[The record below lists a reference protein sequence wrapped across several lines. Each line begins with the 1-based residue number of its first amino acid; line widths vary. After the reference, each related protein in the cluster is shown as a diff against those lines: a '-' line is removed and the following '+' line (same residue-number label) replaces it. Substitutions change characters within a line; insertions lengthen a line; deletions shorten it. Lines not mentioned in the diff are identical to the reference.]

1 MSLSPDEPPV
11 AVSGSDAPW
20 SAGYAEDTD
29 GVIRYTGV
37 RDLTDEEVDAYREA
51 VAFLLERQQQEAVKL
66 VVGNYREYRALEAA
80 IAVAWTTSSQPQRLD
95 GSDSLFHL
103 RRVLLNWLT
112 SLRLFDDHT
121 RTRLTRM
128 YGAKSAEMSRYSVA
142 RASAYDGTA
151 SYRFAC
157 ELRNYAQHCGQ
168 VPIQASVH
176 VSRGGREVELYFDR
190 DELLAKFDN
199 WKRVKQDLLDGP
211 EHISLDDHLEAA
223 MSSLV
228 GLARV
233 VAEIDQPRLAA
244 CAATVNGIVGP
255 PPVGPD
261 QRPAIFR
268 MRKLD
273 PAGTSIKID
282 LLPVFTVSAAGA
294 QPEPESPDSLD
305 FRKDR
310 PVLKTES
317 SDYQC
322 QGPIDRVTDL
332 PADSCD
338 ERASMSFYFPHQEG
352 IAFIFGCDRHAL
364 HLARWA
370 GRRFGGCF
378 GAEILKVRLAMEQ
391 AQKTATRVDTPHG
404 EEFTS
409 LIPVP
414 GAPTTSS
421 LFGSPPQAGAEPIEP
436 SDDNPPEPRAKPS

>member
-1 MSLSPDEPPV
+1 MSSSSDETPV
-11 AVSGSDAPW
+11 PASASDAPW
-20 SAGYAEDTD
+20 SPGYAEDTG
-29 GVIRYTGV
+29 GVIQYTLV
-37 RDLTDEEVDAYREA
+37 RALTDEEVDAYRQA
-51 VAFLLERQQQEAVKL
+51 VALLLESQQQEALKL

-80 IAVAWTTSSQPQRLD
+80 IAIAWTTSSQPQRIVA
-95 GSDSLFHL
+95 SDSLFHL

-128 YGAKSAEMSRYSVA
+128 YGPKSAELARYSVA
-142 RASAYDGTA
+142 RASAYDGIA

-157 ELRNYAQHCGQ
+157 ELRNYALHCGQ
-168 VPIQASVH
+168 VPIQGSVH
-176 VSRGGREVELYFDR
+176 VSRSGREVELFFDR
-190 DELLAKFDN
+190 DEQLAKFDN
-199 WKRVKQDLLDGP
+199 WKRVKRDLLDGP
-211 EHISLDDHLEAA
+211 EHIPLDDHLEAA
-223 MSSLV
+223 MSSIV
-228 GLARV
+228 DLARV
-233 VAEIDQPRLAA
+233 VAEIDQPRLVA
-244 CAATVNGIVGP
+244 CAATVNEIAGP
-255 PPVGPD
+255 PPTGPG

-268 MRKLD
+268 WRKLD
-273 PAGTSIKID
+273 ASGSALKIE
-282 LLPVFTVSAAGA
+282 LLPVFTVSTSGA
-294 QPEPESPDSLD
+294 EPEPASQDALD

-317 SDYQC
+317 GDFPC

-332 PADSCD
+332 PAETCD

-370 GRRFGGCF
+370 GKRFGGCF
-378 GAEILKVRLAMEQ
+378 GAEILKVRVAMEQ
-391 AQKTATRVDTPHG
+391 AQRTATRVDTPHG

-421 LFGSPPQAGAEPIEP
+421 LFDNPSQMGAEPLEP
-436 SDDNPPEPRAKPS
+436 SEDIPPEPRDNPL